1 LLWNGLSTDTR
12 RAYISAHRSF
22 EYWCKLNGVQEAYPA
37 QELHLGEWLAARTTS
52 GVLGKAVKANTLD
65 SYLSAIRS
73 VHVDRCLPV
82 DVFQS
87 PWLRRIIDG
96 RRRMEPPD
104 ERKQAT
110 VISPQ
115 VLAQITTTPAAA
127 TSIGDLTFDTAAK
140 VAFAGM
146 LRLGEFTINTT
157 VNKQTFQYT
166 KLTRS
171 DITFPA
177 DRTHAILRLK
187 RSKTDTKHEGV
198 DIVLPATGTA
208 TCPYAALRELF
219 DHDPK
224 HLTSPLFQ
232 MNNGEPITRDWMIK
246 LLHQRLQSTGTSSKG
261 YSGHSFRRGGAQ
273 AAADN
278 GLLVEDIKAIGRWS
292 SDAAHRYFQRS
303 ITHKLS
309 LARRFLLRDSS
320 LVLQT
325 PDSWAQFSL
334 HGGHT

>member
-1 LLWNGLSTDTR
+1 
-12 RAYISAHRSF
+12 
-22 EYWCKLNGVQEAYPA
+22 
-37 QELHLGEWLAARTTS
+37 LAARTVP
-52 GVLGKAVKANTLD
+52 GILGRAVKADTLD

-73 VHVDRCLPV
+73 VHIDYGMPL

-96 RRRMEPPD
+96 RRRIEPPK
-104 ERKQAT
+104 EHKQAIA
-110 VISPQ
+110 ISPQ
-115 VLAQITTTPAAA
+115 VLAEITTTPAAA
-127 TSIGDLTFDTAAK
+127 TSIEGLTFDTAAK

-146 LRLGEFTINTT
+146 LRLGEFT
-157 VNKQTFQYT
+157 VNKKIKKETFQYT
-166 KLTRS
+166 RLTRS
-171 DITFPA
+171 DITFSA

-219 DHDPK
+219 HRDPK
-224 HLTSPLFQ
+224 NLTSPLFQ
-232 MNNGEPITRDWMIK
+232 MRDGEPITRDWMITR
-246 LLHQRLQSTGTSSKG
+246 LHKRLRTTSNSSKG

-320 LVLQT
+320 LVFPT
-325 PDSWAQFSL
+325 ADSWAQFLL
-334 HGGHT
+334 HGSHT